1 MSSRPAPPTAAPRLK
16 RTLTLWD
23 LILYGVIVIQPVAP
37 MSIFG
42 VLSDRGRGH
51 VVTAILIAMVAMLFT
66 AISYGRMAR
75 AYPSAG
81 SAFTYVAQ
89 EINPAM
95 GYVTGWSMV
104 MDYMLNPL
112 ICTVWCAG
120 LANQFAPGVPAW
132 IWKIFFAVV
141 FTLLNLGGIKTSARI
156 NAGMAALM
164 GMVVVAIVIAA
175 ARFIFGAPRD
185 ASYFTRPFYDPQ
197 TFSLSGLFGCTSIA
211 VLTYIGFDGI
221 STLSEEAE
229 NPRRNILLATVMTC
243 LVIGILSAL
252 EVYLAQLIWPASQ
265 PFPDVNNAY
274 SSVAGRA
281 WKPLFPIV
289 GFTLLLANFGSGFGA
304 QIGAARLLYGMGRS
318 NALPKSFFGAV
329 DPKHHVPRNNVI
341 LVGVVALLG
350 AFLLEIVAGYRTY
363 QLGSSSLTWATFVKI
378 MNGGEAYGLGAEML
392 NFGALI
398 AFMGVN
404 LAAFLRYDA
413 RDMNKPLAKYVG
425 PWLTIFVILLYL
437 VMTRQW
443 GSFPIVAHW
452 IALLTPLVWIAG
464 ATTLVVLALVAPPMA
479 GFVICFFLWWNLSWP
494 AKIVGGI
501 WMVAGIAF
509 GAWKTRGFRGD
520 LVNFELPAE
529 E

>member
-1 MSSRPAPPTAAPRLK
+1 MSTQPGTTTTSAPRLR

-37 MSIFG
+37 MSVFG

-51 VVTAILIAMVAMLFT
+51 VVTAVLIAMVAMLFT

-120 LANQFAPGVPAW
+120 QASQFAPGVPPW
-132 IWKIFFAVV
+132 IWKIFFVIV
-141 FTLLNLGGIKTSARI
+141 FTLLNIRGIKTSARI
-156 NAGMAALM
+156 NTGMAIAM
-164 GMVVVAIVIAA
+164 GMVVVAIFVAA
-175 ARFIFGAPRD
+175 ARFIFGTSHEL
-185 ASYFTRPFYDPQ
+185 SYYTRPFYDPQ
-197 TFSLSGLFGCTSIA
+197 TFSFAGLFGCTSIA

-229 NPRRNILLATVMTC
+229 NPRRNVLLATVLTC
-243 LVIGILSAL
+243 LVIGILSAA
-252 EVYLAQLIWPASQ
+252 EVYVAQLIWPASK
-265 PFPDVNNAY
+265 PFPDVNTAY
-274 SSVAGRA
+274 SYVSGVA

-289 GFTLLLANFGSGFGA
+289 GLTLLLANFGSGLGA
-304 QIGAARLLYGMGRS
+304 QIGAARLLYAMGRS
-318 NALPKSFFGAV
+318 NALPRSFFGAV
-329 DPKHHVPRNNVI
+329 DERHRIPRNNVI
-341 LVGVVALLG
+341 LVGVVAMLG
-350 AFLLEIVAGYRTY
+350 AFLLELIAGYKTY
-363 QLGSSSLTWATFVKI
+363 SLGISGLSWATFVKI

-404 LAAFLRYDA
+404 AAALMRY
-413 RDMNKPLAKYVG
+413 YVRESEKK
-425 PWLTIFVILLYL
+425 LSNLL
-437 VMTRQW
+437 
-443 GSFPIVAHW
+443 P
-452 IALLTPLVWIAG
+452 PIAG
-464 ATTLVVLALVAPPMA
+464 FL
-479 GFVICFFLWWNLSWP
+479 ICLLLWLNLSRP
-494 AKIVGGI
+494 AKIAGVI
-501 WMVAGIAF
+501 WMSVGIAF

-520 LVNFELPAE
+520 LVNFDLPPE
-529 E
+529 EA